1 MKYYTIQ
8 NGSILTSDNR
18 DVLIKFYNEA
28 LELPNDYEEG
38 KYIAIDGKLMEVK
51 GFDEEKRK
59 RIRKEEILLRLSEID
74 LKSIRAIRAA
84 INAEQTKQS
93 ADEKDKNYIQIYEE
107 EAIALRKELRELE

>member
-28 LELPNDYEEG
+28 IELPNDYEEG
-38 KYIAIDGKLMEVK
+38 KYIVVEGKLAEVK

-59 RIRKEEILLRLSEID
+59 RERREEILFRLNEID

-84 INAEQTKQS
+84 ANASGAKQS
-93 ADEKDKNYIQIYEE
+93 VDEKDADYIQVYEE
-107 EAIALRKELRELE
+107 EAIALRKELKELK